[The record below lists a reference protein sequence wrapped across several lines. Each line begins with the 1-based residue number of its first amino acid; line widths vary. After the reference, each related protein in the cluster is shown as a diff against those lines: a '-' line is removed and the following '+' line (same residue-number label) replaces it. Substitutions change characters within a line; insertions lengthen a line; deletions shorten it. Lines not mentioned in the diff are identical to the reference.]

1 MLVRVSQC
9 PVYDTEGPITGKG
22 ELTLLCPFSSP
33 PFSYRTGAAF
43 LLPTAFSTPP
53 SHPCHPILQK
63 SSYQLFQE
71 FPSCPTP
78 VDLKIGTG
86 SVMGISSQILS
97 IHMGFFFFFQYGLF
111 IKTIL
116 PEKKPVV
123 KVPFWFSV
131 PVPPFIGTLFSPK
144 KKKQKKKAYLSPI
157 RTQFSV
163 LPEGLKLS
171 EATKVKSI

>member
-43 LLPTAFSTPP
+43 ILPTAFSTPP
-53 SHPCHPILQK
+53 SHPCHPILRK

-97 IHMGFFFFFQYGLF
+97 IHMGFFFFFFNMGFLLKPFSLRKSLWSRCPFGSLF
-111 IKTIL
+111 
-116 PEKKPVV
+116 
-123 KVPFWFSV
+123 
-131 PVPPFIGTLFSPK
+131 
-144 KKKQKKKAYLSPI
+144 LSP
-157 RTQFSV
+157 
-163 LPEGLKLS
+163 LS
-171 EATKVKSI
+171 